1 MDRVGEVNINN
12 QGLKMTIIEYINSK
26 DISVQFEDGI
36 IVKHKRYELFKDGK
50 IKHPNS
56 KQYNFNNRVGEE
68 NIVEN

>member
-1 MDRVGEVNINN
+1 MDRTGEVNINN

-36 IVKHKRYELFKDGK
+36 IVKHKRYELFKDSK

-56 KQYNFNNRVGEE
+56 KQYNFNNRVGE
-68 NIVEN
+68 